1 MLEKNNFLLYLACLS
16 ILVFSYSPNL
26 QFNFLYSDDYSYL
39 FPKIGESKDFKI
51 QANLNSFF
59 EYFYKIGRPL
69 TGYLI
74 FSSSSSLIFFK
85 NLNLLI
91 VNLT

>member
-1 MLEKNNFLLYLACLS
+1 MSEKNNFLLYLACLS

-51 QANLNSFF
+51 QANLKFPKTEVSFSI
-59 EYFYKIGRPL
+59 KCL
-69 TGYLI
+69 TI
-74 FSSSSSLIFFK
+74 SSSNFF
-85 NLNLLI
+85 NHLFFI
-91 VNLT
+91 TF